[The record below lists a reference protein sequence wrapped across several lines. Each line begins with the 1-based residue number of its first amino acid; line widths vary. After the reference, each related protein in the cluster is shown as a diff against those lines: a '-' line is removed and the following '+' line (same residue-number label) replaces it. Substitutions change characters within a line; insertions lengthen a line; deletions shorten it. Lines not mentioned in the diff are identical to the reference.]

1 MSLDKNKEYS
11 LTQITNEIGLPVMVK
26 KAGWSSDFCFRV
38 ERIENDTA
46 YGTAYKNGIEHRRR
60 FGGDYTYRLNEL
72 FLVLETEVDVAARKE
87 KERRELYERQQR
99 LANEQELLAAKEE
112 SASELGKLNPSPI
125 YRVSGTIQDKEFSS
139 SPSSPVKSKEG
150 IFAEEKANA
159 ASIIGTIRRIV
170 TSLLARI
177 QTPQKPEW
185 FDRETG
191 PKGILSSQA
200 GEEYLKTIAS
210 NASIEDEIGEL
221 QEAERNPYFYHILLQ
236 FDDSDSPTDVFIGEK
251 MVHDA
256 EKGEEAV
263 ISWQSELGSLA
274 YEKDKT
280 DIRVLDGTH
289 AKLHFRRE
297 VLIKE
302 GTLKEAIETYN
313 RAKSAGARKEEMVY
327 DAFLLK
333 ILEAKREEHEL
344 TNIIPSIQRNQYQI
358 IKAPI
363 RENLIVQGCAGCGK
377 TMILLH
383 RISYLLYNNKGIR
396 DQEYLVLS
404 PSAQFNRH
412 IQPLLRDLRL
422 TRVNVMAVP
431 EYYID
436 RLQAYDPAWNELS
449 GDERLFSDNGIDKGF
464 TEYFYS
470 KEYAD
475 QLAQRVSNRIKA
487 RQENEQNI
495 NVLSEKRRELKDS
508 NKDSSAVEREIERLK
523 RLRRISIFDEE
534 FADILPKGMKPGN
547 RKRPI
552 CRAELFATVLLHY
565 MCYGAKRSFPM
576 VFIDEGQD
584 LAVSEFELIRSLN
597 KSSVF
602 NVYGDLGQRVNN
614 HGIVSWDSLN
624 TVGSF
629 SRYRINENYRNTVQ
643 ITEFVNDEFM
653 MSMTALGLNGPEV
666 DLCTE
671 SQLVHERIIAPKDR
685 KAIVYKDQ
693 DALDRFTIA
702 LNGYEVFSVG
712 EVKGMEF
719 ETVFVIPNGMTDNEL
734 YVSYTRALNK
744 LFLLD
749 I

>member
-72 FLVLETEVDVAARKE
+72 FLVLETEADVAARKE
-87 KERRELYERQQR
+87 KERRELFERQQR

-534 FADILPKGMKPGN
+534 FADTLPKGMKPGN

-597 KSSVF
+597 KSSV
-602 NVYGDLGQRVNN
+602 
-614 HGIVSWDSLN
+614 
-624 TVGSF
+624 
-629 SRYRINENYRNTVQ
+629 
-643 ITEFVNDEFM
+643 
-653 MSMTALGLNGPEV
+653 
-666 DLCTE
+666 
-671 SQLVHERIIAPKDR
+671 
-685 KAIVYKDQ
+685 
-693 DALDRFTIA
+693 
-702 LNGYEVFSVG
+702 
-712 EVKGMEF
+712 
-719 ETVFVIPNGMTDNEL
+719 
-734 YVSYTRALNK
+734 
-744 LFLLD
+744 
-749 I
+749 